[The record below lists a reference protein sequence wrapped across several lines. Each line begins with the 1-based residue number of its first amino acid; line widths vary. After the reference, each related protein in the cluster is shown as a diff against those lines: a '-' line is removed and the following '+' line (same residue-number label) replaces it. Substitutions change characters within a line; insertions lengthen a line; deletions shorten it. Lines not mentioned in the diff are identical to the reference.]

1 MKSQGAKLLIT
12 RAQKY
17 AYGCGHRLRSP
28 EQLHHPT
35 ATNSQKIKLMATKTA
50 TNIAPY
56 LKINIEI
63 NNLSIKKTTLFRIV
77 FLLLLIF

>member
-28 EQLHHPT
+28 ELYYHPM
-35 ATNSQKIKLMATKTA
+35 ATNSQKIKLLATKTA
-50 TNIAPY
+50 T
-56 LKINIEI
+56 K
-63 NNLSIKKTTLFRIV
+63 S
-77 FLLLLIF
+77 